1 MSYNLILNNT
11 NVASQ
16 NNNIYKFDFVNG
28 SFSIKDDAEI
38 CISSVTIPYAWFN
51 ITSALNNNVFTITD
65 WLGGLQTITLSN
77 GFYTVADVNLFLQNY
92 FLNNGMYLIDNNG
105 LAVVYVYMATNTS
118 AYANQ
123 ILTYAV
129 PTSLPAGWSLPT
141 VSTWIGFPA
150 TTTAPTVNILNNGFQ
165 QFLGYTAGS
174 YGGGSSDSSF
184 LSNITPNAT
193 TVNSIIVRCSVVN
206 NPVSMPSDV
215 LDTIPIN
222 ATFGANIDYTPAF
235 QKFVKVSNGTYSTLT
250 VTFVDQNF
258 NTIQMLDNNVAIS
271 LLLKN

>member
-51 ITSALNNNVFTITD
+51 ISSALNNNVFTITD

-258 NTIQMLDNNVAIS
+258 NTIQMLDNNVSIS